1 MAPQFP
7 LASLTTLQHRW
18 LMPVLVFATLVLSV
32 VSVLGAPL
40 IPTIAEAQGISL
52 ETAQWILTGP
62 LMIGAVLTPLV
73 GRLADG
79 QHRKAV
85 IVATIGLVALGGVI
99 CATVTWFPVFIVGRG
114 LMGAGLGIVP
124 MAISVA
130 RDFLSTERS
139 RNGIALL
146 SISTPFG
153 VGAGYPITGAI
164 AELGSYQVAYWF
176 SALVSLIAIAM
187 IVKIVPAASPHTPRR
202 LDVTGAVLLGIAL
215 VGLLLAISQGRIWG
229 WTSAPTLLSLA
240 AGVVFG
246 GLWAWWELRIPNPL
260 VELRLARHPLVMSSN
275 IMALLLG
282 VSLQGISSLVNR
294 FIQSPPEAGYGMH
307 AGLILTGFILMP
319 SSFGTLASNFTSR
332 WLHIR
337 VGAAIMMP
345 IGVGISGLTALM
357 LAVERDSALA
367 IGALM
372 LVNGFGISTAFAAM
386 PSLIL
391 QAVPP
396 HETGSATGLNTVLR
410 AIGGATGSAASIAV
424 LSTSIPAGGAVP
436 TDHGYTL
443 AFLAGAVA
451 GAVAVVLS
459 LGLTW
464 RARRKERVET
474 RAHVI
479 ATPAGDHSHR
489 EM

>member
-1 MAPQFP
+1 MPPTSAVPP
-7 LASLTTLQHRW
+7 LTPLQARW

-40 IPTIAEAQGISL
+40 IPTIAEAQGVSL

-79 QHRKAV
+79 PHRKNV
-85 IVATIGLVALGGVI
+85 IVVTIGLVALGGVI
-99 CATVTWFPVFIVGRG
+99 CATVSWFPAFIVGRG
-114 LMGAGLGIVP
+114 MMGAGLGIVP

-130 RDFLSTERS
+130 RDYFPAERA
-139 RNGIALL
+139 RNGIVLL

-153 VGAGYPITGAI
+153 VGAGYPVTGAI
-164 AELGSYQVAYWF
+164 AELASYQAAYWF
-176 SALVSLIAIAM
+176 SASVSILAIVLIIR
-187 IVKIVPAASPHTPRR
+187 IVPSASPHAPRR
-202 LDVTGAVLLGIAL
+202 LDVSGAVMLGVAL
-215 VGLLLAISQGRIWG
+215 VGTLLAISQGRVWG
-229 WTSAPTLLSLA
+229 WLSGPTLLSL
-240 AGVVFG
+240 GVGLVFG
-246 GLWAWWELRIPNPL
+246 GAWVWWELRVTNPL

-294 FIQSPPEAGYGMH
+294 FIQSPPEVGYGMH

-337 VGAAIMMP
+337 VGPAIMMP

-357 LAVERDSALA
+357 LAMGRGTAPE

-372 LVNGFGISTAFAAM
+372 MLNGFGISTAFAAM
-386 PSLIL
+386 PALII

-396 HETGSATGLNTVLR
+396 EETGSATGLNTVLR
-410 AIGGATGSAASIAV
+410 AIGGSIGSAASIAV
-424 LSTSIPAGGAVP
+424 LSTSIPAGRELP
-436 TDHGYTL
+436 TDHGYTI

-451 GAVAVVLS
+451 GAVAVVVS
-459 LGLTW
+459 LALTW
-464 RARRKERVET
+464 RAR
-474 RAHVI
+474 
-479 ATPAGDHSHR
+479 HR
-489 EM
+489 EQTDTRSHVAAHATAEGSRGHM